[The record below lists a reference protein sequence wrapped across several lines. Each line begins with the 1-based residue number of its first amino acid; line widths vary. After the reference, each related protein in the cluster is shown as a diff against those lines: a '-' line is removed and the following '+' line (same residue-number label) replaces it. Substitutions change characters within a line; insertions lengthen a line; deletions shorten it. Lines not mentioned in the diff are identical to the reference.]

1 MISTD
6 PWIWLSALLSLSCFS
21 LLYGDNKFFRWAETT
36 YTASVVGHSV
46 VTGVLTLRDRLYPL
60 YTGEKMLL
68 IIPAILGVFSLF
80 VVWRKYA
87 WMASVSMAVL
97 VGVGT
102 GISMRTLM
110 GTDIIG
116 NTRAVINEALTI
128 VAADASMA
136 TRFGYLVRIVFTITA
151 FVYFLFTIFPKKGPS
166 VPAFNVI
173 RDIGKYALI
182 IYMGISL
189 GNSMQQF
196 IGTATSAVYRLTGL
210 WLGLG

>member
-46 VTGVLTLRDRLYPL
+46 VTGVLTLKDRLYPL

-68 IIPAILGVFSLF
+68 IIPAVLGVLSLL

-87 WMASVSMAVL
+87 WMASISMAVL

-102 GISMRTLM
+102 GISIRTLM

-116 NTRAVINEALTI
+116 NARAIIGEASTI
-128 VAADASMA
+128 VAADTSMA
-136 TRFGYLVRIVFTITA
+136 TRLGYLIRVVFTLTA

-173 RDIGKYALI
+173 RDVGKYALI
-182 IYMGISL
+182 VYMGISL
-189 GNSMQQF
+189 GNSFQQF
-196 IGTATSAVYRLTGL
+196 IGTATSAIFRLTGL

>member
-36 YTASVVGHSV
+36 YTAAVVGHSV

-60 YTGEKMLL
+60 YTGTNLLL
-68 IIPAILGVFSLF
+68 IIPAILGVLSLL
-80 VVWRKYA
+80 VVWRQYA

-97 VGVGT
+97 IGVNT
-102 GISMRTLM
+102 GISIRTLM

-116 NTRAVINEALTI
+116 NTRAVIGEAATI
-128 VAADASMA
+128 VAADASMM
-136 TRFGYLVRIVFTITA
+136 TKFGYLVRVIFTITA
-151 FVYFLFTIFPKKGPS
+151 LLYFLFTIFPRKGTAAS
-166 VPAFNVI
+166 VFDVI
-173 RDIGKYALI
+173 RDVGKYALI

-196 IGTATSAVYRLTGL
+196 TGTATSAIYRLTGL

>member
-60 YTGEKMLL
+60 YTGEKLLL
-68 IIPAILGVFSLF
+68 IIPAILGVLSLF

-87 WMASVSMAVL
+87 WMASISMAVL

-102 GISMRTLM
+102 GISIRTLM

-116 NTRAVINEALTI
+116 NTRAVIGEAVTI
-128 VAADASMA
+128 VSADATMG
-136 TRFGYLVRIVFTITA
+136 TKLGYLIRVIFTITA

-166 VPAFNVI
+166 VPAFNLI

-196 IGTATSAVYRLTGL
+196 VGTATSAVYRLTGL

>member
-6 PWIWLSALLSLSCFS
+6 PWIWLSALLSLSCFT

-36 YTASVVGHSV
+36 YTAAVVGHSV

-60 YTGEKMLL
+60 YTGQNYVL
-68 IIPAILGVFSLF
+68 IIPAILGVLSLL
-80 VVWRKYA
+80 VVWRSYA
-87 WMASVSMAVL
+87 WMASVSMAIL

-102 GISMRTLM
+102 GISIRTLM

-116 NTRAVINEALTI
+116 NTRAVISEAGTV
-128 VAADASMA
+128 VAAGTPLV
-136 TRFGYLVRIVFTITA
+136 TRFGYLIRIVFTIA
-151 FVYFLFTIFPKKGPS
+151 ALLYFLFTIFPKKGPTALGYEW
-166 VPAFNVI
+166 VKT
-173 RDIGKYALI
+173 IGKYALI
-182 IYMGISL
+182 TYMGISL

-196 IGTATSAVYRLTGL
+196 VGTATSAIYRLTGL

>member
-21 LLYGDNKFFRWAETT
+21 LLYGDNRFFRWAETT

-60 YTGEKMLL
+60 YTGEKLLL
-68 IIPAILGVFSLF
+68 IVPAILGVLSLL

-87 WMASVSMAVL
+87 WMASLSMAVM

-102 GISMRTLM
+102 GISIRTLM
-110 GTDIIG
+110 GTDIVG
-116 NTRAVINEALTI
+116 NTRAVIGEALTI
-128 VAADASMA
+128 VSADASMG
-136 TRFGYLVRIVFTITA
+136 TRFGYLIRIIFTITA
-151 FVYFLFTIFPKKGPS
+151 FVYFLFTIFPKKGAS
-166 VPAFNVI
+166 VPAFNFI

-196 IGTATSAVYRLTGL
+196 VGTATSAVYRLTGL

>member
-60 YTGEKMLL
+60 YTGEKLLL
-68 IIPAILGVFSLF
+68 IVPAILGVLSLL

-87 WMASVSMAVL
+87 WMASLSMAVL

-102 GISMRTLM
+102 GISIRTLM

-116 NTRAVINEALTI
+116 NTRAVIGEAVTI
-128 VAADASMA
+128 VSADATMG
-136 TRFGYLVRIVFTITA
+136 TKLGYLIRVIFTITA
-151 FVYFLFTIFPKKGPS
+151 FVYFLFTIFPKKGTS
-166 VPAFNVI
+166 VPVFNII

-196 IGTATSAVYRLTGL
+196 VGTATSAVYRLTGL

>member
-46 VTGVLTLRDRLYPL
+46 VTGVLTLKDRLYPL

-68 IIPAILGVFSLF
+68 IIPAILGVLSLF

-116 NTRAVINEALTI
+116 NTRAVIGEALTI

-136 TRFGYLVRIVFTITA
+136 TRLGYLIRVVFTLTA
-151 FVYFLFTIFPKKGPS
+151 FVYFLFTIFPKKGPA

-196 IGTATSAVYRLTGL
+196 VGTATSAVYRLTGL